1 MTLAEVTLALMVM
14 VIFFSTFSLIT
25 KYFKTHLKVNKN
37 YSEDNKVWVQKE
49 QYILSALESWANV
62 ISQPSY
68 NKEFIESLP
77 CSYLPSGN
85 DERLWQLPLRKFEG
99 ISKDYKFCLF
109 STSLGESNLYELVNE
124 EINSRP
130 GFYIFYAIPDKINP
144 KSKPV
149 RRLVCRPITFC

>member
-1 MTLAEVTLALMVM
+1 MINQKKLKKFNEGMTLAEVTLALMVM

-68 NKEFIESLP
+68 NKEFIES
-77 CSYLPSGN
+77 S
-85 DERLWQLPLRKFEG
+85 
-99 ISKDYKFCLF
+99 
-109 STSLGESNLYELVNE
+109 
-124 EINSRP
+124 
-130 GFYIFYAIPDKINP
+130 
-144 KSKPV
+144 
-149 RRLVCRPITFC
+149 